1 MHSMHAPYGHMSM
14 DPYLRRQI
22 CWGKKAKRNTSEWVF
37 VDDERLAPKYVHT
50 LNSVIRLDRGDA
62 YLEKGRLVAEQ

>member
-1 MHSMHAPYGHMSM
+1 MLHMET
-14 DPYLRRQI
+14 DLL
-22 CWGKKAKRNTSEWVF
+22 GKKAKRNTSEWVF